1 MSHGS
6 AEKCEPNLTPLLDM
20 VLQLIMFFMLVS
32 NFAMEQINE
41 TIRLPRAIEAKSLD
55 KTVQNYLILN
65 IAANGNVLLGRDEKA
80 EALINQI
87 QVANYMKAQ
96 MNLDKA
102 RTSPQDW
109 EDGKGRSLIIIRAHK
124 DCSFKMVYDVMQAA
138 RQAGYSNLQLRT
150 IKVDP
155 NEG

>member
-1 MSHGS
+1 
-6 AEKCEPNLTPLLDM
+6 M

-41 TIRLPRAIEAKSLD
+41 TIRLPSAIAAKSLD
-55 KTVQNYLILN
+55 KTVDNYLILN
-65 IAANGNVLLGRDEKA
+65 IAANGNVLLGRDDKA
-80 EALINQI
+80 EALINKI
-87 QVANYMKAQ
+87 QVANYMKTQ

-102 RTSPQDW
+102 RTKPQDW
-109 EDGKGRSLIIIRAHK
+109 EEGKGRSIIIIRAHK

-150 IKVDP
+150 LKVDP
-155 NEG
+155 SQN